1 MTRMSSPD
9 GSEVVT
15 VETKVGES
23 VLASLGWH
31 TEGGSSRT
39 RVSSTRSQE
48 RSAEPE
54 ESNEGSSSTP
64 RRRGPGRPRKQSS
77 EDTEGA

>member
-39 RVSSTRSQE
+39 RVSSTRSTE
-48 RSAEPE
+48 AE
-54 ESNEGSSSTP
+54 ESTEASSSTP